1 MWYYFLDRY
10 KHKKSIVA
18 FLLTKI
24 QKVSRLINLRERVTQ
39 ETAYNV
45 CVNEYKMYV
54 CVELPYKF
62 VQNKLN
68 QVNIL
73 LCPEQLWFS
82 FERYKIIP
90 FVYITYNKIRP
101 KSLSPV
107 TMGGLICITHTHTH
121 TIIQSNTYLAP
132 LRVITLCDDCNRWI
146 NPRAV
151 LAFWP
156 LLHIYSS

>member
-1 MWYYFLDRY
+1 MRYYFLDRL
-10 KHKKSIVA
+10 KHKKSIIA

-24 QKVSRLINLRERVTQ
+24 QKVSRLINFRERLTQ

-45 CVNEYKMYV
+45 CVSEYKMYV
-54 CVELPYKF
+54 YIKLVIGRVCVESPYKF

-107 TMGGLICITHTHTH
+107 TMGGLI
-121 TIIQSNTYLAP
+121 
-132 LRVITLCDDCNRWI
+132 
-146 NPRAV
+146 
-151 LAFWP
+151 
-156 LLHIYSS
+156 